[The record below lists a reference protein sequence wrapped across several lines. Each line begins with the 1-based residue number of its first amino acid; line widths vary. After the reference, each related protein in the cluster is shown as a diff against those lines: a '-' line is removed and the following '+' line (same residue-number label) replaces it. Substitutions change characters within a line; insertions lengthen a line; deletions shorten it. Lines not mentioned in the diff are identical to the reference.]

1 MARRLTRRDGAVG
14 VDGVTAAGYGT
25 DPGAGL
31 PDLPDRIRSGSH
43 GAPPARRRSIPRG
56 DGRQRPP
63 GIPALEDR
71 VARRAA
77 VTVPEPVRGADL
89 LPCPYGLRPG
99 RPAHG
104 APGGLREGL
113 AVEGP
118 RRVTGADAGS
128 CPDRTGH
135 RRLRDVPG
143 PRAGDGVMRRVTGG
157 WLEAGVPD
165 PGVPQCP
172 DTGTPRGG
180 AVSPVLPDVFPRHVP
195 DGWTM
200 GTARPGVGAFRPA
213 RHADGLAV
221 AFRSGG
227 DGGRVPAV
235 PGARP
240 AGSGLSLHPAGTR
253 VRGPAANGRWTW
265 HAGPVRL
272 SRPHPPL
279 GQVTEG
285 TPGRCGTGAG
295 RAGTCRPGT
304 DAGIP
309 PA

>member
-118 RRVTGADAGS
+118 RRVTG
-128 CPDRTGH
+128 R
-135 RRLRDVPG
+135 
-143 PRAGDGVMRRVTGG
+143 

-165 PGVPQCP
+165 PGVPQRP

-240 AGSGLSLHPAGTR
+240 AGSGLPLHPAGTR
-253 VRGPAANGRWTW
+253 VRGPAANGRWT
-265 HAGPVRL
+265 
-272 SRPHPPL
+272 
-279 GQVTEG
+279 
-285 TPGRCGTGAG
+285 
-295 RAGTCRPGT
+295 
-304 DAGIP
+304 
-309 PA
+309 